1 MDMETDLGKYKVLTE
16 ESKSWYIG
24 VPGTQKNAYRITW
37 SVGMLIL
44 YCDRGTV
51 TLLEEQHLKSARK
64 AMEWINGCIFD
75 TFKNAVILCDLDT
88 INEFYDVFKMWAAG
102 KHLK

>member
-1 MDMETDLGKYKVLTE
+1 METNLEKHTVVAE

-24 VPGTQKNAYRITW
+24 VPGTQKSSYRITW
-37 SVGMLIL
+37 SLGMLIL
-44 YCDRGTV
+44 YCDRGSI
-51 TLLEEQHLKSARK
+51 TLLEDTELKSSRK
-64 AMEWINGCIFD
+64 AMDWIKGCNYD

-88 INEFYDVFKMWAAG
+88 INEFYDVFKKWAMG